1 MLSSATGYCLP
12 ACPCGY
18 SAKVG
23 VGVLKRVQGG
33 RGQGGQVLLEWP
45 GSVTGPAG
53 LAYSELYGVAKLVL
67 GVRASFPRLH
77 MPLPGFCWKEQ
88 TFRSGCIVPCCSLR
102 PMKGGQSG
110 LCEAPLPLG
119 FIVTQ
124 VVPAQPFPSPTLVPR
139 GSLAQASRGH
149 HISAFWVPSASCF
162 PSTHQNLFR

>member
-139 GSLAQASRGH
+139 ESLAQASRGH
-149 HISAFWVPSASCF
+149 HISAFWVSSASCF